1 MDWQSLFAVNV
12 PPFEI
17 FVRGTLI
24 YWFLFGVF
32 RFVLHRDVGGLG
44 IADLL
49 LLVLVADA
57 AQNAMA
63 GDYQSI
69 SEGLIL
75 VTTIIGWNTLL
86 DLMAYHFPLI
96 AQFAEPRKLCVV
108 RHGRVLRK
116 SLRQE
121 LLTTEDGDDEAA
133 RARDRRTCAG
143 QARLHGK

>member
-75 VTTIIGWNTLL
+75 VTTIIGWNT
-86 DLMAYHFPLI
+86 F
-96 AQFAEPRKLCVV
+96 R
-108 RHGRVLRK
+108 
-116 SLRQE
+116 
-121 LLTTEDGDDEAA
+121 
-133 RARDRRTCAG
+133 
-143 QARLHGK
+143 